1 MIRVIAMLAMLLI
14 FLGLGLFVA
23 RSGMSTARAAATLRS
38 CREQGKPLLACRPY
52 ATAPAAR
59 GKVQR

>member
-1 MIRVIAMLAMLLI
+1 MLAMLLI